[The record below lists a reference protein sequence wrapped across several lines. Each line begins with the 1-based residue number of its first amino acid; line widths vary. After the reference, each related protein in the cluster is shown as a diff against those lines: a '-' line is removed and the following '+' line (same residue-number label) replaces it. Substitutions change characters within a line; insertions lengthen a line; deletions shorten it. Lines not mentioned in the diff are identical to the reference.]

1 MPSRFTHITHGF
13 SAGQLSETAQDN
25 LTTGIR
31 EEGAA
36 VLRNVRLLRDGGV
49 EVRERFERLPNLEID
64 PVLYNALAEWEL
76 GGGAGL
82 TNKSI
87 NQQGSGPLV
96 PHPETGICPLGVEF
110 EFQGGTDLK
119 LLTLRL
125 RGHQVPVVKRK
136 VRAITF
142 HGCRLTAGSHMSGSA
157 LSLYLHDGTKRT
169 YAGADPFDWQALA
182 PGKVS
187 RDLTVALANGEVA
200 EMSTLDIMLT
210 SGVEDLKLKIDG
222 VSLLRDLADD
232 ADPAPQDR
240 GDTPIRLKRF
250 GRLVSWRFRDRNLLL
265 LLTPQRVW
273 MVEKMARGWG
283 PPLLSGTLQKSVWF
297 FTERQLD
304 ELTTCQYADGLL
316 LLHTDFPR
324 PLRVYVKDGNPE
336 IAPLELQNV
345 PALPAL
351 YRVRAEAEL
360 VDAPEGLRLSQPDLL
375 IPPLVRLLRVDGS
388 DTSLAVEWSEV
399 PGATAYEIVW
409 TPSTGFVRSTFV
421 DARPSTT
428 AFAALPGTTKARDAD
443 DLKYRISGLTKE
455 TSYTVLVRAVNDSD
469 PVNPDRSGWSE
480 EVSLT
485 TLIALAKPVPSV
497 RRPVAT
503 QLAIALS
510 WPAVAEA
517 TGYEWRYRER
527 GGDWTEAAPVSSLSA
542 DLFGSGA
549 NAWEFAVRA
558 VNSEDSGAVL
568 RSEWSDTVTL
578 AAVAAPAAPVI
589 TARRT
594 GFDFPLLQV
603 DWNAVANARAYLV
616 QIDDGRIISG
626 GPWFNAPAPNP
637 VTGLSYRHRFG
648 SQLVDR
654 PPLRVRV
661 RALGWGSVVGPW
673 SNVVDLT

>member
-1 MPSRFTHITHGF
+1 MPRRFTHITHGF

-25 LTTGIR
+25 LSTGIR

-82 TNKSI
+82 TQKSL

-125 RGHQVPVVKRK
+125 RGHQAPVVKRK

-187 RDLTVALANGEVA
+187 RDLTLALAPDGEVV
-200 EMSTLDIMLT
+200 EVSTLDVMLT

-250 GRLVSWRFRDRNLLL
+250 GRLVPWRLKDKRLLL
-265 LLTPQRVW
+265 LLTPQQIWV
-273 MVEKMARGWG
+273 VEKTELGWVR
-283 PPLLSGTLQKSVWF
+283 PVRASRPWF

-304 ELTTCQYADGLL
+304 ELTWCQFADGLL

-324 PLRVYVKDGNPE
+324 PLRLSLADGNPVV
-336 IAPLELQNV
+336 ATLPLKNV
-345 PALPAL
+345 PALPSIHRA
-351 YRVRAEAEL
+351 RVEGEL
-360 VDAPEGLRLSQPDLL
+360 VDAPGGLRLSQPDLL

-388 DTSLAVEWSEV
+388 DTSLDVEWSEV

-409 TPSTGFVRSTFV
+409 APSTGFVRSTFV
-421 DARPSTT
+421 DARPSSV
-428 AFAALPGTTKARDAD
+428 AFDALPGTTKARDTD

-455 TSYTVLVRAVNDSD
+455 TSYTVLVRAVSAS
-469 PVNPDRSGWSE
+469 DRSGWSE

-510 WPAVAEA
+510 WPAVEEA
-517 TGYEWRYRER
+517 TGYEWRYREPD
-527 GGDWTEAAPVSSLSA
+527 GEWAVAAPISTLSA
-542 DLFGSGA
+542 DFLGSGA

-558 VNSEDSGAVL
+558 VNTQDAGAVV
-568 RSEWSDTVTL
+568 RSDWSDTVTL
-578 AAVAAPAAPVI
+578 AAVAAPTAPVI
-589 TARRT
+589 TGRRT
-594 GFDFPLLQV
+594 GPFGYPV
-603 DWNAVANARAYLV
+603 IEINWSVVANARAYLV
-616 QIDDGRIISG
+616 QVDAG
-626 GPWFNAPAPNP
+626 GPAFGFGNAPAPNP
-637 VTGLSYRHRFG
+637 VTGTSYRHDYGARYRG
-648 SQLVDR
+648 LSE
-654 PPLRVRV
+654 PLAFRVRV
-661 RALGWGSVVGPW
+661 RALGWGTVVGPW
-673 SNVVDLT
+673 SNVVELRR